1 MILSAHTYSPD
12 DQTWSDSHTLSQQ
25 ADHVAIFAFGDHTH
39 FRNQTALHQL
49 HTLNPDAHLIGCS
62 TAGEILQGHV
72 YDESL
77 HAVRVEFEHSR
88 LKSFSITLQDD
99 ISDRDTGK
107 QLGQQICESEQP
119 AMVYILAEGIR
130 INGDYFLEG
139 INTTIPSDVLIVGG
153 FAGDDASFK
162 ETFVVHNSTVNSR
175 SVVALAIYGD
185 HISTVQ
191 SSAGGWNTFGPL
203 RLVTRSK
210 ETTVYEL
217 DGQPALELYKKYL
230 GELAADLPASGLRFP
245 LAITTSPSQSSKE
258 HIMRA
263 TLAINEEEQSI
274 SFGGNIPQG
283 STVWLMKANRESLIS
298 GAEDA
303 SQILID
309 RAPQDIPLLV
319 LAVSCVSRRLVMGE
333 RTEEELDLLWE
344 SLPKGSILS
353 GFYSFG
359 EIAPGTTNPS
369 RSVLHNQTM
378 TLTMIYERT
387 P

>member
-1 MILSAHTYSPD
+1 MILSAHTYSSD

-49 HTLNPDAHLIGCS
+49 HTLNPEAHLIGCS

-119 AMVYILAEGIR
+119 AMVYILAEGVR

-139 INTTIPSDVLIVGG
+139 LNATIPSDVLIVGG
-153 FAGDDASFK
+153 LAGDDASFE
-162 ETFVVHNSTVNSR
+162 ETFVVHNNTVNSR

-185 HISTVQ
+185 YLSTVQ
-191 SSAGGWNTFGPL
+191 SSEGGWDTFGPL
-203 RLVTRSK
+203 RSVTRS
-210 ETTVYEL
+210 EEATVYEL
-217 DGQPALELYKKYL
+217 DGQPALDLYKKYL
-230 GELAADLPASGLRFP
+230 GDLATDLPASGLRFP
-245 LAITTSPSQSSKE
+245 LAITTSPSQNCKD
-258 HIMRA
+258 HIVR
-263 TLAINEEEQSI
+263 TILAVDEEEHSI
-274 SFGGNIPQG
+274 TFAGNIPQG
-283 STVWLMKANRESLIS
+283 STVWLMKANLENLIS

-303 SQILID
+303 SQVLINH
-309 RAPQDIPLLV
+309 APSDTPMLA
-319 LAVSCVSRRLVMGE
+319 LAVSCVGRKLVMGE

-344 SLPKGSILS
+344 SLPKGSILT